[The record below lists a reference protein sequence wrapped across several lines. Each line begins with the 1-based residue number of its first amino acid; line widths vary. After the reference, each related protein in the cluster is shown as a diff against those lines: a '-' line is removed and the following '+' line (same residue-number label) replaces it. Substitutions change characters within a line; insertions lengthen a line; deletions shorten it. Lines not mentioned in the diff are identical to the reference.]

1 MAPHRSQRARPMSP
15 ARHWVKSKNP
25 TASGGEAGGG
35 GGLGQ
40 REMAITQGKMTFV
53 FGMVVLA
60 TLLIAAPA
68 AHAACRSPKNICKHF
83 HDCLQRTSDP
93 NNKDA
98 DGIRAGV
105 KARND
110 QIVLAGAEACARDLG
125 RKQQWDKWARGC
137 SELEF
142 VQIAKVGLHADYLC
156 HGLHREPSFG
166 GDGGSRSCF
175 F

>member
-1 MAPHRSQRARPMSP
+1 MSLRRVAFP
-15 ARHWVKSKNP
+15 NFCEPCLPR
-25 TASGGEAGGG
+25 
-35 GGLGQ
+35 
-40 REMAITQGKMTFV
+40 FV
-53 FGMVVLA
+53 FGMAVLA
-60 TLLIAAPA
+60 TLLVAAPA

-105 KARND
+105 KARNG

-125 RKQQWDKWARGC
+125 KKQQWDKWARGC

-142 VQIAKVGLHADYLC
+142 VQIAKVGLELGKVHCDRY
-156 HGLHREPSFG
+156 SQ
-166 GDGGSRSCF
+166 
-175 F
+175 